1 MNLIHENKNRK
12 LSILPLSILLSL
24 YGVST
29 SLSANVIADNEA
41 PSHQQADIKTE
52 VHLPD
57 NPTPCRNA
65 WGCGKTTTVNIQSP
79 DKNGLS
85 HNKYTQFDAGHYN
98 DVIIINNALSNEID
112 GNRNLESMAA
122 KIILNE
128 VRSPY
133 SSTFAGEVKLA
144 GQNAHVIIANPSGI
158 NCYGCSFTDI
168 PHLTLTT
175 GKPSFSENKLSSFR
189 VVEGE
194 INIHKGGKRKGL
206 QHKGKGSDIAY
217 LDLFSEK
224 LNVTGHLGAVG
235 KVGEVGADDVM
246 VVAGKYRIDLAAPG
260 QKLNIKPLSSHLSRP
275 DYFDSVDVG
284 KMGGMYANKI
294 RIVAEGNIKNSNDI
308 VVLDS
313 LLAITHGNINNNGLV
328 LGKDVY
334 LHGGGVIDNSNGR
347 VIGEDGDKE
356 SIVTVSAGRLINDGG
371 DISADSG
378 DVKVFVK
385 KVEVANQNNNP
396 FKRADKEEI

>member
-1 MNLIHENKNRK
+1 MNSTHENKRRK
-12 LSILPLSILLSL
+12 LSVLPLSIFLSL
-24 YGVST
+24 CGVSA
-29 SLSANVIADNEA
+29 SVSAGVIADKEA

-52 VHLPD
+52 IHIPD
-57 NPTPCRNA
+57 NPTPCRDIS
-65 WGCGKTTTVNIQSP
+65 GCGKTTTVNIQSP

-98 DVIIINNALSNEID
+98 DVVIINNALSNEID

-235 KVGEVGADDVM
+235 KVGEVEADDVM